1 LNAGGARFDPG
12 GATLPLQPLYLK
24 LMKYRL
30 PICLLAVAVLN
41 LTASAQNSP
50 QSAQNPKIATID
62 MQKLLAS
69 YYKSEQANLEFGRTI
84 REAQEKMK
92 EKVATREQAVAEIK
106 KFSGDILKPELSKDA
121 KQGKAQARDEKIAAL
136 KAMDSELQAEDARIK
151 KDLQLKNVALRNEI
165 YGEVLKVV
173 EEKVKTEHYQFV
185 IDRSSVGAATGL
197 PVLIYGNKECDITEE
212 VLAVLNKNKPK
223 ESAAPRKK

>member
-1 LNAGGARFDPG
+1 
-12 GATLPLQPLYLK
+12 
-24 LMKYRL
+24 MKYRL

-62 MQKLLAS
+62 MQKLLAG

-151 KDLQLKNVALRNEI
+151 KDLQLKNVARFMGKCSRWLR
-165 YGEVLKVV
+165 
-173 EEKVKTEHYQFV
+173 
-185 IDRSSVGAATGL
+185 R
-197 PVLIYGNKECDITEE
+197 
-212 VLAVLNKNKPK
+212 
-223 ESAAPRKK
+223 R